1 MHAAKHVSK
10 GSSIV
15 APTQAA
21 QCVMNCTQGRT
32 WTTRKFCIQ
41 SSLALQDQQQG
52 AALSEAAVQH
62 LLGHSVDGGMAWAG
76 AAHWRYRTRA
86 ATKPASSAQAGE
98 AAEDALAAKPAAR

>member
-1 MHAAKHVSK
+1 
-10 GSSIV
+10 
-15 APTQAA
+15 
-21 QCVMNCTQGRT
+21 MNCTRVTQGWT
-32 WTTRKFCIQ
+32 WPPRRLCIQ

-86 ATKPASSAQAGE
+86 ATKPASSAEAGE
-98 AAEDALAAKPAAR
+98 AAEDAPAAKPAPR